1 MGWFG
6 RRRTAATVGRDR
18 RQEVAAVREHLEEF
32 VRTRRGVEA
41 FMEPAT
47 AVTPTTILLVATT
60 GEWTRRRVG
69 DLAIVHS
76 LAEGMR
82 VPVYDVQL
90 VGYPQRMRDW
100 NQRQRAAQEDG
111 GSSATS

>member
-6 RRRTAATVGRDR
+6 RRRTATSVGRDR
-18 RQEVAAVREHLEEF
+18 REELAAVRAHLEDF
-32 VRTRRGVEA
+32 VRTRPGVEA

-47 AVTPTTILLVATT
+47 SVTPTTILLVATT

-69 DLAIVHS
+69 DLAIVHG
-76 LAEGMR
+76 LAQGLR

-90 VGYPQRMRDW
+90 VGYPQRMREW
-100 NQRQRAAQEDG
+100 NKRQRAAQDG
-111 GSSATS
+111 DGTSSAP

>member
-6 RRRTAATVGRDR
+6 RRKAGTVGGRDR
-18 RQEVAAVREHLEEF
+18 RQELLAVRLHLEDF

-41 FMEPAT
+41 FLEPET
-47 AVTPTTILLVATT
+47 TVTPTTVLLVATT

-69 DLAIVHS
+69 DPSIVRG
-76 LAEGMR
+76 LAEGMN

-90 VGYPQRMRDW
+90 VGYPKRMREW
-100 NQRQRAAQEDG
+100 NARRPDGRRQPGDG
-111 GSSATS
+111 